1 MFAASQVV
9 DGMWGCLVRVRRGI
23 KLGPEGFAY
32 PDSRCNAAIFIDQ
45 SAESIDADDC
55 AVSLIPGASRLGRLE
70 RKLTMRGVIEYLHPK
85 GTGYLAGL
93 RTTISNGRP

>member
-55 AVSLIPGASRLGRLE
+55 SISFPGGPRLGRLE
-70 RKLTMRGVIEYLHPK
+70 REATMRPFFVVV
-85 GTGYLAGL
+85 A
-93 RTTISNGRP
+93 